1 MKTMK
6 WFMSLLFVAG
16 LALFLSSCALDVSAQ
31 DDTYVTLDI
40 NPSVELIVNR
50 REVVVYANPLNE
62 DGEVLLAEIDVIGLD
77 LDEAIDLIIQTAIEL
92 GYIDIDAEET
102 IVSVTA
108 VANDPELGDK
118 IRDRVKEHVNEA
130 FMNRGMKGRGE
141 DKGFTPE
148 FLAEA
153 ESYGVTPGFLRL
165 AQSAVIVSDGLLL
178 EDALLLTVDELQ
190 AILKTAREEMH
201 DVAQALRDEFLAARQ
216 ALYDEY
222 FPQIETLK
230 VDLALAEDNL
240 VTLNESLTAKIAELE
255 AAAEG
260 TEAIQAEIDQLEA
273 DILALET
280 NIQSLIDQIQVLR
293 EALLAEVEVIRDQFH
308 EQSAAIREQIGQLVQ
323 TRRNQ
328 HHQDVEDFMNQ
339 MQQRRDQMH
348 DEIEEFQNRRP

>member
-6 WFMSLLFVAG
+6 WLMSLVFVAG

-40 NPSVELIVNR
+40 NPSVELIVNP

-77 LDEAIDLIIQTAIEL
+77 LDEAVDLIIQTAIEL

-108 VANDPELGDK
+108 VANDPEIGER
-118 IRDRVKEHVNEA
+118 IRDRVKEHVNES
-130 FMNRGMKGRGE
+130 FMNRGMKGRAE

-165 AQSAVIVSDGLLL
+165 AQSAVVVSDGLLL
-178 EDALLLTVDELQ
+178 EDALLMSVDELQ
-190 AILKTAREEMH
+190 AILQTAREEMH

-222 FPQIETLK
+222 FPQIEAIK
-230 VDLALAEDNL
+230 VDLALAEANL
-240 VTLNESLTAKIAELE
+240 VTLNEALTAKIAELE
-255 AAAEG
+255 AATEG

-273 DILALET
+273 DILVLEA
-280 NIQSLIDQIQVLR
+280 NIQSYLDQIQALR
-293 EALLAEVEVIRDQFH
+293 EELLAEVTIIRDQFH
-308 EQSAAIREQIGQLVQ
+308 EESAAIRNQIRELVQ
-323 TRRNQ
+323 ARRQQ
-328 HHQDVEDFMNQ
+328 HHDDVEDFMNH
-339 MQQRRDQMH
+339 MQERHEERK
-348 DEIEEFQNRRP
+348 DEIEEWQNRRP